1 MAKKVPNHKAGEF
14 IANRIPFEGSNLY
27 GDVKSGDGDLGYT
40 GRMKPE
46 DRDAMAKDKPTY
58 VVSSYGT
65 PIAWHGLGGWKM
77 PATKFSQTTS
87 VHQSKVRGA
96 IGQFLD
102 GHNGAR
108 Q

>member
-1 MAKKVPNHKAGEF
+1 MATRVPNHKAGSY
-14 IANRIPFEGSNLY
+14 IAARLPFEGSNLY
-27 GDVKSGDGDLGYT
+27 GEVKEPGSTVGYT

-46 DRDAMAKDKPTY
+46 DVEAIRKDNPSY
-58 VVSSYGT
+58 IVSSYGT
-65 PIAWHGLGGWKM
+65 PIAWHGARGWQM

-96 IGQFLD
+96 IGHFLD
-102 GHNGAR
+102 GHDGAR